1 MDRIFERGDPAV
13 ASVVNLK
20 RLLHVRQIGWTCAKG
35 SHRGARLLGR
45 GRVFRIEDRDE
56 LATCERQC
64 IVQRLR
70 LGPRRWFAPGLRVNA
85 AVTVQKPIAIMTP
98 NRQAIAIAAV
108 LLAVVGASQ
117 SQTTKPIV
125 RLKPIRRC
133 LAFIP
138 RRAPY
143 PGFFRESCSL
153 AAANA

>member
-108 LLAVVGASQ
+108 LLAVVVASQ

-133 LAFIP
+133 LALIP

-143 PGFFRESCSL
+143 SGFFRESCSL

>member
-1 MDRIFERGDPAV
+1 MDRMFERGDPAV

-98 NRQAIAIAAV
+98 NRQAIAAV

-143 PGFFRESCSL
+143 SGFFRESCSL
-153 AAANA
+153 PAANA